1 VALLQKA
8 GGNKKATKFIPSVTG
23 FEKFNQQSS
32 DNNTGFV
39 ELVSTGLSILVQESF
54 GLDLFNHCL
63 YVFCNRNR
71 DKLKIL
77 HWEDSGFWL
86 YKKRLEK
93 GGFKWPGK
101 SKETNSL
108 EVSERELN
116 WLLDGLILEQKP
128 VTERLII

>member
-1 VALLQKA
+1 MLGRYRVSGVYL
-8 GGNKKATKFIPSVTG
+8 ATGATDLRSGI
-23 FEKFNQQSS
+23 N
-32 DNNTGFV
+32 
-39 ELVSTGLSILVQESF
+39 GLSILVQESF
-54 GLDLFNHCL
+54 GLDPFNHCL

-86 YKKRLEK
+86 YQKRLEK
-93 GGFKWPGK
+93 GRFKWPGK
-101 SKETNSL
+101 SKGTASL

-116 WLLDGLILEQKP
+116 WLLDGLILEQKTAHKL